1 MERIYVKYSQLL
13 NSSLSFIFA
22 MLEARATPAAFWP
35 PVSLKHAKLIRNEA
49 KMSAAFFS
57 TAAFRGFKLPL
68 SL

>member
-1 MERIYVKYSQLL
+1 
-13 NSSLSFIFA
+13 
-22 MLEARATPAAFWP
+22 MLEARAAPAAFWP